1 MKALAVAVVLE
12 LVAACGRYGY
22 DPLAAGDDTDA
33 GDDDAGDGDA
43 MADARDDGLIH
54 DYRLNGDYTDELGG
68 PDLTSVGGTLVA
80 GGYQF
85 GMNQGLG
92 VIGAMPDSV
101 YTVDIVFQ
109 FDDLTSWRKILD
121 FKNYTSD
128 DGYYTY
134 DDKLQFVVVAG
145 SVFATGPPRLTAN
158 TQFQATLTR
167 DATGHVVGYV
177 DRVLQFEFDD
187 TAGVARLEAPGA
199 VAHFFIDDTQTGGG
213 EATGGLVRRIR
224 MYDRALGASELPAP

>member
-1 MKALAVAVVLE
+1 VLV
-12 LVAACGRYGY
+12 LVLVTACGRYGY
-22 DPLAAGDDTDA
+22 DSLASDDIDA
-33 GDDDAGDGDA
+33 ADDGGGDGDA
-43 MADARDDGLIH
+43 DIDGSSDGLIH

-68 PDLTSVGGTLVA
+68 PDLTGLGGTFVA

-85 GMNQGLG
+85 AANQGLG
-92 VIGAMPDSV
+92 VLGAMPDSV
-101 YTVDIVFQ
+101 YTVDIVFA

-145 SVFATGPPRLTAN
+145 SVFATGPPRLTAS
-158 TQFQATLTR
+158 TQVQTTLTR
-167 DATGHVVGYV
+167 DGSGHVIGYV
-177 DRVLQFEFDD
+177 DHVLQFEFDD

-199 VAHFFIDDTQTGGG
+199 VAHFFVDDTQTGGG
-213 EATGGLVRRIR
+213 ESAGGLVRRIR
-224 MYDRALGASELPAP
+224 MYDRALAQADLPAP